1 MVRIDNEKEYIECIE
16 SAVINAGR
24 KIIKTKLHGAF
35 IFLKYKDINTLSK
48 KYFNGKRIRQASF
61 HSETNLK
68 SHEIQILNAMRVAL
82 NKNHVFVYEKDI
94 VDKIKAKDLSI
105 VSKFRKK
112 PKYKIVGE
120 LTKKEKEK

>member
-48 KYFNGKRIRQASF
+48 KYFNFHRREVPFRQMGD
-61 HSETNLK
+61 ERRY
-68 SHEIQILNAMRVAL
+68 I
-82 NKNHVFVYEKDI
+82 YI
-94 VDKIKAKDLSI
+94 V
-105 VSKFRKK
+105 
-112 PKYKIVGE
+112 
-120 LTKKEKEK
+120 TK